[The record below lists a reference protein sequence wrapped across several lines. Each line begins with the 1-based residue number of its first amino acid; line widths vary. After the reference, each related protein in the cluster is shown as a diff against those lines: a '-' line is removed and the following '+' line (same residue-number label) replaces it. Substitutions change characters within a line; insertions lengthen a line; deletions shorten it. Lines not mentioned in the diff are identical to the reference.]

1 MEKIILKTPSTEGE
15 IYVGEGACESRLP
28 LLVAGQKNFVVADS
42 NVYALYGEFFA
53 RYFADSEIYVLPAG
67 EESKNFSRLGDILKS
82 MTKAG
87 LHRSSRLFAVGGGVV
102 GDIGGLAASLYMR
115 GISCVQV
122 PTTLLAQV
130 DSGVGGKTAVDLCG
144 VKNVVGA
151 FYQPFEV
158 VADPQFLKTLP
169 AREIKCGLGE
179 IVKYAA
185 LNAGIFD
192 ALKESGER
200 LTKLR
205 FLSSL
210 IPVCVRHKAKVVTED
225 ERETG
230 ERKSLNV
237 GHTTGHAVE
246 LSSSLSHGES
256 VLWGMLFETKLAQKY
271 GVCEAEYGR
280 ELVELVTRALN
291 AAPRSAADFSRIGK
305 DAEKARS
312 DKKNLDDGKIC
323 ISAAKSRGKWT
334 LLSLPFEEYK
344 QGLEEIARNVENT
357 KYEDEYEGN

>member
-1 MEKIILKTPSTEGE
+1 MEKISLKTPSAEGE
-15 IYVGEGACESRLP
+15 IYVGEGVCASRLP
-28 LLVAGQKNFVVADS
+28 LLVRGQRNFVVADS

-53 RYFADSEIYVLPAG
+53 RHFTDSEIYVLPAG
-67 EESKNFSRLGDILKS
+67 EESKSFERLGDILRR

-102 GDIGGLAASLYMR
+102 GDIGGLAAALYMR

-158 VADPQFLKTLP
+158 LADSKFLNTLP
-169 AREIKCGLGE
+169 ARELKCGLGE

-185 LNAGIFD
+185 LDGRIFD
-192 ALKESGER
+192 TLKQNAER
-200 LTKLR
+200 LANLD
-205 FLSSL
+205 FLASL
-210 IPVCVRHKAKVVTED
+210 ISVCVRYKAKVVTED

-230 ERKSLNV
+230 ARSSLNV

-246 LSSSLSHGES
+246 ISSHLSHGES

-271 GVCEAEYGR
+271 GVCESGYAK
-280 ELVELVTRALN
+280 ELLALVTKALN
-291 AAPRSAADFSRIGK
+291 VSPRSAADFSRIGK
-305 DAEKARS
+305 DAEKARA
-312 DKKNLDDGKIC
+312 DKKNLDDGKIRM
-323 ISAAKSRGKWT
+323 SVAERKGKWMSF
-334 LLSLPFEEYK
+334 SLPFEEYK
-344 QGLEEIARNVENT
+344 QGLEEIAKDVENT
-357 KYEDEYEGN
+357 DDEDKYERN